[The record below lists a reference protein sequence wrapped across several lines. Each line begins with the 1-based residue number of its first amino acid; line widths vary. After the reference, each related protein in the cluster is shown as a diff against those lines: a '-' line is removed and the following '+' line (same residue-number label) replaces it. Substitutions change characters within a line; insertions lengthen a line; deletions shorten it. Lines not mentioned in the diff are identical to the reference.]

1 MPGPPAMWRTE
12 PEVCEAAVAAR
23 RAAQATAALSYEAA
37 EIVLRVLQ
45 PGETLD
51 ATPAQGRRGT

>member
-1 MPGPPAMWRTE
+1 MWRTE